1 MYGTDTVNAQI
12 YQNTCESKQGNSYY
26 KKCSIRLNI
35 TSFDDF
41 LDNVVCEQF
50 IAQHDD
56 LAEYELTRRAS
67 RKEVTG
73 VAVKM
78 KRVNGQSVVL
88 ERDISEVQ
96 KLYTDVGH
104 DNESDTWIAPVV
116 ATALKHGLITNKRST
131 FEPERDVTRAEA
143 FSMIMK
149 SVCMIPIGDNLNAN
163 WQENVY
169 EIAKK
174 NGITIRD

>member
-1 MYGTDTVNAQI
+1 MNRGAP
-12 YQNTCESKQGNSYY
+12 
-26 KKCSIRLNI
+26 
-35 TSFDDF
+35 
-41 LDNVVCEQF
+41 
-50 IAQHDD
+50 
-56 LAEYELTRRAS
+56 

-78 KRVNGQSVVL
+78 KRIDGEGVAL
-88 ERDISEVQ
+88 ENDLSAVQ

-104 DNESDTWIAPVV
+104 DNESDTWISPVV
-116 ATALKHGLITNKRST
+116 ATALKYGLITNKRFT

-149 SVCMIPIGDNLNAN
+149 SVCMMPIGDNLNAN

-169 EIAKK
+169 TIAAR
-174 NGITIRD
+174 NGITIRDWSSFSANTPILRSELVTIASRAADWAERTGGCDPKPEWCMVK